1 MKTFK
6 LIMVFVGIFIN
17 IAFYFAFFVSFFN
30 KSVGDTDAL
39 LMLIAA
45 MVMTMLIK
53 QELKNI

>member
-30 KSVGDTDAL
+30 KSVDNTDTL
-39 LMLIAA
+39 LILIAA